1 MFAALKKAGTAAAGT
16 AAKTATAQVKTAAKG
31 AAPGGLSVAG
41 MQAQAV
47 AAAKAKAE
55 DAALVATLGADK
67 AAAAKSLQA
76 ATGTGTAGILASI
89 KTFFGETLP
98 NAAKATGTWFVQGLN
113 PRDPTPTWWHRFFAF
128 LPFILIALG
137 LFIYFGIKR
146 GLFAWMSTKAHNVAE
161 NVGNRFSSLTSSAP
175 KPVKEKFTDAP
186 PPVSPDKY
194 TLVNLQ
200 PRTIKQAAF
209 IGPLPEGSF
218 DATATAQ
225 ALRGGFRSFI
235 FQIDYL
241 DTNRGEKFAATGVP
255 ALLYRGDDGSL
266 LSTNS
271 GDINEVAQTIANLAF
286 RPEVPNYTEP
296 LIIYL
301 HVLRTPSAI
310 RDPDGYKTFLSKIAE
325 ALNPLAPNHLGMTP
339 LGTFNRQKQETTL
352 INTPLSTFEGQVI
365 VLCNA
370 DTTIFRTAKGVD
382 PANDL
387 DFWVNVRVYLNS
399 NTDTFGV
406 TQAPPAGTTPAAVVV
421 SLSSLLALSDQKA
434 DAFASQAKSQF
445 VIAMPSQLKNPSAD
459 EVDKAINKLGV
470 NIVPIDIFSD
480 PIETTHALVAEYSN
494 MTFRP
499 KPEGLRNA

>member
-1 MFAALKKAGTAAAGT
+1 MFAALKKAGTAAVGT
-16 AAKTATAQVKTAAKG
+16 AATTAIPQVKTAAKG
-31 AAPGGLSVAG
+31 AKPGGIAG
-41 MQAQAV
+41 IQAQA
-47 AAAKAKAE
+47 AAIAKAKAE

-76 ATGTGTAGILASI
+76 ATGTGTSGILGSM

-113 PRDPTPTWWHRFFAF
+113 PLDPTATWWHRFFAF
-128 LPFILIALG
+128 LPFILIAIG

-146 GLFAWMSTKAHNVAE
+146 GLFSWMSTRAKNVAE
-161 NVGNRFSSLTSSAP
+161 NVGNRLSSLTASAP
-175 KPVKEKFTDAP
+175 KPVKEKFVDAT
-186 PPVSPDKY
+186 PVSADKY

-218 DATATAQ
+218 DTTGTAQ

-241 DTNRGEKFAATGVP
+241 DTNRGDKFAAPGIP
-255 ALLYRGDDGSL
+255 ALLYRGDDGAL

-271 GDINEVAQTIANLAF
+271 ADINEVAQTIANLAF

-301 HVLRTPSAI
+301 HILRTPSVI
-310 RDPDGYKTFLSKIAE
+310 RDPEGYKTFLSKIAT

-339 LGTFNRQKQETTL
+339 LGSFNRQKQESAL
-352 INTPLSTFEGQVI
+352 INTPLNTFEGQVI
-365 VLCNA
+365 ILCNA

-387 DFWVNVRVYLNS
+387 DFWVNIRVYLS
-399 NTDTFGV
+399 SSTDSFGV
-406 TQAPPAGTTPAAVVV
+406 TQAPPAGTTPSAVVV
-421 SLSSLLALSDQKA
+421 GLSSLLGLSSQKA

-445 VIAMPSQLKNPSAD
+445 VIALPSQLKNPTAD
-459 EVDKAINKLGV
+459 EVDKAINTLGV

-480 PIETTHALVAEYSN
+480 AIEKTDALVAEYSN

-499 KPEGLRNA
+499 KPAGLRNA